1 MGKIL
6 GLLALLV
13 GLLILWGSYRK
24 VSNMSYALEIR
35 DDPFRRPCFFLCCL
49 TTGGCIAM
57 ATDILFDWA
66 G

>member
-1 MGKIL
+1 MTKIVA
-6 GLLALLV
+6 LLAILV

-24 VSNMSYALEIR
+24 VSNMSHTLEIR

-49 TTGGCIAM
+49 TTVGCFLM